1 MCRDEQDMLTVTLSP
16 PLRALDSQVVIKT
29 TLGDIDIELWAKETP
44 KVCLV
49 VCLSP
54 ARMLLKAIPPT
65 PSQPLF
71 RKQTVLQAVRNFV
84 QLCLE
89 GYYNGTVFHRVVK
102 DFMIQGGDPT
112 GTGKGGESIYGAHFR
127 DEIHS
132 RLRFSHRC
140 TYDNK
145 HGVFFSGL
153 LPCMSFI

>member
-1 MCRDEQDMLTVTLSP
+1 MGKGSP
-16 PLRALDSQVVIKT
+16 KGLPSRL
-29 TLGDIDIELWAKETP
+29 
-44 KVCLV
+44 LV
-49 VCLSP
+49 SCTN
-54 ARMLLKAIPPT
+54 AAQNHPT
-65 PSQPLF
+65 KICSASKLHL
-71 RKQTVLQAVRNFV
+71 VMLQAVRNFV

-140 TYDNK
+140 TYGSK
-145 HGVFFSGL
+145 HEAFF
-153 LPCMSFI
+153 